1 MTTNKIEKE
10 INGEIVELVE
20 STQIIPFIFSESVT
34 ETKLKD
40 LRKKYPKKLN
50 LDMSIDDDF
59 KAGRKVRTERNKL
72 TADIDDKR
80 KSYCNEVKAFG
91 DKLIADV
98 DKIYTPYV
106 SAFEAEDKRRK
117 EEAARIA
124 AERETFLN
132 KQRTEIYGMRS
143 FIEQSKNQNSQ
154 FIADTI
160 EAVDLIETE
169 SFDKELIH
177 EAIDT
182 KKDVLETLNN
192 MYQAAKAAEAVE
204 AEREQLR
211 IQQEAIEAEQRK
223 QEQARVIE
231 QRIDNLRRD
240 PMNYKDYSSDV
251 IAARITHLES
261 YTPPANDFGDR
272 LEEVNKL
279 KLEVIEELKDR
290 LEMAQFKEEKQQRQA
305 DAQAAVETQQQAAQ
319 ADLNAQR
326 NAEHQAIEAEQSS
339 SLPLE
344 QQEHE
349 ALTEVNRMLGQNE
362 PLLGESFKSPVFENA
377 GAVTGY
383 QPLAQWPSSQDRA
396 ESEELD
402 RICDQLDLAES
413 YIEELEQRLNKAIAA

>member
-1 MTTNKIEKE
+1 MSTNQTAT
-10 INGEIVELVE
+10 NLVE
-20 STQIIPFIFSESVT
+20 VVFQEDL
-34 ETKLKD
+34 TKQGIAN
-40 LRKKYPKKLN
+40 LRKQYPKSFS
-50 LDMSIDDDF
+50 LDMAQDDEF
-59 KAGRKVRTERNKL
+59 KQGRKIRTERNKL
-72 TADIDDKR
+72 
-80 KSYCNEVKAFG
+80 VKAINDRRIGFTNELKAYG
-91 DKLIADV
+91 DELISKVDV
-98 DKIYTPYV
+98 IYDPIIN
-106 SAFEAEDKRRK
+106 AFELEDTRRK

-124 AERETFLN
+124 KEREEFLN
-132 KQRTEIYGMRS
+132 NQRTEIYGMRS

-204 AEREQLR
+204 AEREQLH

-240 PMNYKDYSSDV
+240 PMNYKDSPSST
-251 IAARITHLES
+251 IAARITQLES
-261 YTPPANDFGDR
+261 YTPPASDFGDR
-272 LEEVNKL
+272 LEEVNQL

-290 LEMAQFKEEKQQRQA
+290 LEMAQFKEAKQQRQIE
-305 DAQAAVETQQQAAQ
+305 AQTAVEAQQQAAQ
-319 ADLNAQR
+319 ADLNA
-326 NAEHQAIEAEQSS
+326 EHQAIDNEQSS

-349 ALTEVNRMLGQNE
+349 ALTEVNRMLDQE

-377 GAVTGY
+377 GPMTGY
-383 QPLAQWPSSQDRA
+383 QPLAQWPSSQERA
-396 ESEELD
+396 ESDELD

-413 YIEELEQRLNKAIAA
+413 YIEVLEQRLNKAHVWVNNKESS